1 MAKAKD
7 TSLERMRA
15 AGLFVERAFPAEHV
29 FPDGIFVSKPTELEL
44 LEAAETKAQSG
55 ISVLPGKIFLRLY
68 FVPDWHVWVVDGLFC
83 AGGRSPAC
91 FETHWESEDDAVDD
105 VLKFFAGDE
114 RWQRR
119 VEFCSAAKP

>member
-7 TSLERMRA
+7 SSLERMRA

-29 FPDGIFVSKPTELEL
+29 FPDGIFISKPTAAEL
-44 LEAAETKAQSG
+44 LEAEEVKAQSG
-55 ISVLPGKIFLRLY
+55 ISVLPGNIFLRLY
-68 FVPDWHVWVVDGLFC
+68 FVEQWHAWVVDGLFC

-91 FETHWESEDDAVDD
+91 FETRWEYEDDAVDD

-114 RWQRR
+114 RWQLR
-119 VEFCSAAKP
+119 VQFNRIEQ